1 MIKAI
6 NLVSRYTAVALK
18 WRDIAQNL
26 NIKIP
31 PTFGERSTDS
41 YEIVVQSTVGNDD
54 HTTEEKSFTLV
65 RVIDIP
71 ISAQEKCLHILAEW
85 YRMYPNG
92 IVVSSLK
99 KVLEDCRLNY
109 IAGKK
114 SQRGVVLYLGQSFT
128 FELLDNF

>member
-1 MIKAI
+1 MIKEI
-6 NLVSRYTAVALK
+6 NLVSRYTAVAIK

-109 IAGKK
+109 IAGK
-114 SQRGVVLYLGQSFT
+114 
-128 FELLDNF
+128 